1 MVGVIDGFRWAL
13 LGGDTTFSPARLALS
28 TLVVAV
34 VFTTGFL
41 HFRRTERVLADV
53 I

>member
-1 MVGVIDGFRWAL
+1 
-13 LGGDTTFSPARLALS
+13 
-28 TLVVAV
+28 LVVAV